1 MTARRKS
8 PKSDPATLKQAVLD
22 AALVH
27 AAEVG
32 FSERTLTQA
41 AADAGV
47 GCEMILHLFP
57 DGPAS
62 LVAYLSEQT
71 DAELE
76 KRLAAQDMAAMKVRE
91 RITTAVLTR
100 LEILKPHKEAARR
113 AAAFLMMP
121 ANAALGMKLVYQ
133 TVDAMWRAAGDTST
147 DFNFY
152 TKRAILAGVYTTTL
166 MRWFTDKTADESE
179 TRAFLDARIGNVM
192 QFEKFKAEMKERTKD
207 MPSFADVLKGFNT
220 PRS

>member
-8 PKSDPATLKQAVLD
+8 PKPDPAALKQAVLE

-27 AAEVG
+27 AAEDG
-32 FSERTLTQA
+32 FSERTLTRA
-41 AADAGV
+41 ATDAGV
-47 GCEMILHLFP
+47 DCGMVLHLFP

-62 LVAYLSEQT
+62 LVAFLSEQT
-71 DAELE
+71 DADME
-76 KRLAAQDMAAMKVRE
+76 KRLAAQELAGMKVRE

-166 MRWFTDKTADESE
+166 MRWFTDKTTDEAE
-179 TRAFLDARIGNVM
+179 TRTFLDARIGNVM

>member
-8 PKSDPATLKQAVLD
+8 PKPDPAALRQAVLD

-27 AAEVG
+27 AAEDG
-32 FSERTLTQA
+32 FSERTLTRA
-41 AADAGV
+41 ATDAGV
-47 GCEMILHLFP
+47 DCEVVLHLFP

-62 LVAYLSEQT
+62 LVAFLSEQT
-71 DAELE
+71 DADME
-76 KRLAAQDMAAMKVRE
+76 KRLAAQELAGMKVRE

-166 MRWFTDKTADESE
+166 MRWFTDKTTDEAE
-179 TRAFLDARIGNVM
+179 TRTFLDARIGNVM